1 MPAPRILVVDDE
13 PSLRRL
19 IDRYLSMEGYE
30 VVCVADGGEALA
42 EVALWIPD
50 LIITDVMMPKMDGWN
65 LVERLRRKADLL
77 LVPII
82 YVTALGGGQDRIRGF
97 RNGGDDYLTK
107 PFELEELHLRIQ
119 RALSRRESLERE
131 LRAGQRIID
140 VPDDRAI
147 SGSLSQIGLP
157 SVLTLLEM
165 ERKSGVLL
173 VQCEDPVA
181 TVRIFIQRGRV
192 VAARS
197 ESERNEQA
205 VFLSLGWA
213 RGRFEFAPLDFE
225 IDEEVRMTTTGL
237 IMEGARFLDE
247 GG

>member
-19 IDRYLSMEGYE
+19 LDRYLSMEGYE
-30 VVCVADGGEALA
+30 VVCVADGREALA
-42 EVALWIPD
+42 KVAVWIPD
-50 LIITDVMMPKMDGWN
+50 LIITDVMMPKMDGWD
-65 LVERLRRKADLL
+65 LVEQLRRKADLL

-82 YVTALGGGQDRIRGF
+82 YVTALGGGEQRIRGF

-107 PFELEELHLRIQ
+107 PFEIEELHLRIV

-157 SVLTLLEM
+157 TVLTVLEL
-165 ERKSGVLL
+165 ERKSGLLL
-173 VQCEDPVA
+173 VQSEGQA
-181 TVRIFIQRGRV
+181 TVRVFIQSGRV

-205 VFLSLGWA
+205 VFRALGWTH
-213 RGRFEFAPLDFE
+213 GRFEFAPLDFE

-237 IMEGARFLDE
+237 LMEGARLLDE

>member
-30 VVCVADGGEALA
+30 VVCVADGSEALA
-42 EVALWIPD
+42 EVELWIPD

-65 LVERLRRKADLL
+65 LVEQLRRKADLL

-82 YVTALGGGQDRIRGF
+82 YVTALGGGEDRIRGF

-107 PFELEELHLRIQ
+107 PFELEELHLRVE
-119 RALSRRESLERE
+119 RALSRREALERD

-173 VQCEDPVA
+173 VQREEPVA
-181 TVRIFIQRGRV
+181 TVHLFIQGGRV

-197 ESERNEQA
+197 DDVRNEQA
-205 VFLSLGWA
+205 VFLALGWG
-213 RGRFEFAPLDFE
+213 RGRFEFAPLEFE

-237 IMEGARFLDE
+237 IMEGARFMDE

>member
-30 VVCVADGGEALA
+30 VVCVADGSEALA
-42 EVALWIPD
+42 EVELWIPD
-50 LIITDVMMPKMDGWN
+50 LIITDVMMPKMDGWD
-65 LVERLRRKADLL
+65 LVEQLRRKADLL

-107 PFELEELHLRIQ
+107 PFELEELHLRVQ
-119 RALSRRESLERE
+119 RALSRRETLERD

-147 SGSLSQIGLP
+147 SGSLAQIGLP

-181 TVRIFIQRGRV
+181 TVRIFIQSGRV

-197 ESERNEQA
+197 DSERNEQA
-205 VFLSLGWA
+205 VFLALAWS

-237 IMEGARFLDE
+237 IMEGARFMDE